1 MNEFPEYNAEFSHTG
16 MGTMSLADFSLAG
29 KRALVVGGRRNMG
42 KGFALGLAEAGADVV
57 VTDINIEDGRLQAV
71 ADEIEAMGRR
81 SLAVKTDISKK
92 AEVDALVAK
101 VVESLGGIDILMN
114 VAVMYHRHAVTELE
128 EDDWEQ
134 LTNVNL
140 KGYWLTHQAVA
151 PIMQAQRSGSII
163 NLSSRGGLK
172 AHADKGMGNYAI
184 VKAGVAMMTRQYC
197 RYLGPYGIRVNAL
210 APSLVEWEQHPAGDY
225 YRENPEQAPKTPPK
239 KGPEPTEQQKFE
251 AWSTGPE
258 NLPLGRVATF
268 EEMANAAVFLAS
280 DAASYVTG
288 TVLCVDGG
296 YMA

>member
-1 MNEFPEYNAEFSHTG
+1 V
-16 MGTMSLADFSLAG
+16 SLKQFSLEG
-29 KRALVVGGRRNMG
+29 KKALVVGARRNMG

-57 VTDINIEDGRLQAV
+57 VTDLAVEDGALQSV
-71 ADEIEAMGRR
+71 ADQISEMGRR
-81 SLAVKTDISKK
+81 SAAIQADISSKQSVSK
-92 AEVDALVAK
+92 LVDHTVS
-101 VVESLGGIDILMN
+101 VLGGLDVLVN
-114 VAVMYHRHAVTELE
+114 VAVMYHRKALPDLD
-128 EDDWEQ
+128 EDGWDQ
-134 LTNVNL
+134 LTNINL
-140 KGYWLTHQAVA
+140 KGYWLMHQAVA

-184 VKAGVAMMTRQYC
+184 VKAGVTMMTRQYC
-197 RYLGPYGIRVNAL
+197 RYLGPDNVRVNAI

-225 YRENPEQAPKTPPK
+225 YREHPEKKPKSPPLK
-239 KGPEPTEQQKFE
+239 PKLSDLERFE

-280 DAASYVTG
+280 DASSYITG
-288 TVLCVDGG
+288 TILCVDGG

>member
-1 MNEFPEYNAEFSHTG
+1 
-16 MGTMSLADFSLAG
+16 MSLKQFSLEG
-29 KRALVVGGRRNMG
+29 KKALVVGARRNMG

-57 VTDINIEDGRLQAV
+57 VTDLAVDDGALQSV
-71 ADEIEAMGRR
+71 ADEISEMGRR
-81 SLAVKTDISKK
+81 SAAIQADISSKQSVSK
-92 AEVDALVAK
+92 LVDQTISV
-101 VVESLGGIDILMN
+101 LGGLDVLMN
-114 VAVMYHRHAVTELE
+114 VAVMYHRKALPDLD
-128 EDDWEQ
+128 EDGWNQ

-140 KGYWLTHQAVA
+140 KGYWLMHQAVA

-197 RYLGPYGIRVNAL
+197 RYLGPDNVRVNAI

-225 YRENPEQAPKTPPK
+225 YREHPEKKPKSPPPK
-239 KGPEPTEQQKFE
+239 PKLSDLDRFE

-280 DAASYVTG
+280 DASSYITG
-288 TVLCVDGG
+288 TILCVDGG

>member
-1 MNEFPEYNAEFSHTG
+1 
-16 MGTMSLADFSLAG
+16 MSLKQFSLEG
-29 KRALVVGGRRNMG
+29 KKALVVGARRNMG

-57 VTDINIEDGRLQAV
+57 VTDVAVDDGALQSV
-71 ADEIEAMGRR
+71 ADEISEMGRR
-81 SLAVKTDISKK
+81 SAAIQADISSKQSVSK
-92 AEVDALVAK
+92 LVDQTISV
-101 VVESLGGIDILMN
+101 LGGLDVLMN
-114 VAVMYHRHAVTELE
+114 VAVMYHRKALPDLD
-128 EDDWEQ
+128 EDGWNQ

-140 KGYWLTHQAVA
+140 KGYWLMHQAVA

-197 RYLGPYGIRVNAL
+197 RYLGPDNVRVNAI

-225 YRENPEQAPKTPPK
+225 YREHPEKKPKSPPLK
-239 KGPEPTEQQKFE
+239 PKLSDLDRFE

-280 DAASYVTG
+280 DASSYITG
-288 TVLCVDGG
+288 TILCVDGG

>member
-1 MNEFPEYNAEFSHTG
+1 
-16 MGTMSLADFSLAG
+16 MSLKQFSLEG
-29 KRALVVGGRRNMG
+29 KKALVVGARRNMG

-57 VTDINIEDGRLQAV
+57 VTDVAVDDGALQSV
-71 ADEIEAMGRR
+71 ADEISEMGRR
-81 SLAVKTDISKK
+81 SAAIQADISSKQSVSK
-92 AEVDALVAK
+92 LVDQTISV
-101 VVESLGGIDILMN
+101 LGGLDVLMN
-114 VAVMYHRHAVTELE
+114 VAVMYHRKALPDLD
-128 EDDWEQ
+128 EDGWNQ

-140 KGYWLTHQAVA
+140 KGYWLMHQAVA

-197 RYLGPYGIRVNAL
+197 RYLGPDNVRVNAI
-210 APSLVEWEQHPAGDY
+210 APSLVEWEQHPSGDY
-225 YRENPEQAPKTPPK
+225 YRQHPEKKPKSPPLK
-239 KGPEPTEQQKFE
+239 PKLSDLDRFE

-280 DAASYVTG
+280 DASSYITG
-288 TVLCVDGG
+288 TILCVDGG